1 MIIIHAGMTIHP
13 EKETVFLEEMNG
25 LMKAS
30 QAEEGNVSY
39 KLFKDAEKENAFLM
53 VEVWKDEA
61 AVQSHNA
68 SAHFQAFVAKA
79 KDFLAAP
86 LDVVAFNGEQL
97 S

>member
-13 EKETVFLEEMNG
+13 AKEDVFLEEIQR
-25 LMKAS
+25 LVKAS

-39 KLFKDAEKENAFLM
+39 HLYKDTEKDNTFLM

-61 AVQSHNA
+61 AVKSHNE
-68 SAHFQAFVAKA
+68 STHFQAFVAKA

-86 LDVVAFNGEQL
+86 LEVASFKGEAL
-97 S
+97 